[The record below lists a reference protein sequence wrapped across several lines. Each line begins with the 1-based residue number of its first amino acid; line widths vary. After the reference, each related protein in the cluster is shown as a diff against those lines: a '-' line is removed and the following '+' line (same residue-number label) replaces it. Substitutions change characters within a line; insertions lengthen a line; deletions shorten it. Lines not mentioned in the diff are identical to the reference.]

1 MAYIGTSPA
10 NGVRRKHT
18 YTATAGQTSFSGAD
32 DNNVTLTYV
41 DTEYLDVYQNGVK
54 LVAVSDYASTTGTS
68 VVLVQG
74 ASVDDTVEII
84 VFDVFSVADTVS
96 AGSGGSF
103 GGNIGIGGTLAVTGT
118 STLTGVLTA
127 NGGSVFNEGSADV
140 DFRVESDNLTHALFV
155 QGSDGNVGIGTSSPS
170 TFGKLSLTVDGA
182 TTPTTADNVK
192 NSSVNLFALTNG
204 DTVNNTVGIFGWQ
217 SNAPGIGSG
226 IGFSRENASNWGSQ
240 IRFYTH
246 PTTTSN
252 ISDITERMRIDSSG
266 NLYLGTTSASG
277 GNDRFYIYDFEAYF
291 GRDTGTVVN
300 MNRGDTGVILDFR
313 RANSSVGTIS
323 TNANSLP
330 SDRNFKK
337 DITDLTLGLDFVN
350 DLKPSKYKYKADL
363 DDSPLMYGLIAQD
376 LESSLEK
383 AGVEKNS
390 AWVLQH
396 NPKEDEKESDYSLD
410 YLKLTPILIK
420 AIQELKAENTAL
432 ANRIT
437 ALENGE

>member
-1 MAYIGTSPA
+1 MKMASSETIMNYDEVDLDFRVASNNNSNMLFVDGGNDIVAIGKSGSHTVGGFKNTLQIDGTGATTSSISVVRNTNDSNPA
-10 NGVRRKHT
+10 YMQFGKSR
-18 YTATAGQTSFSGAD
+18 
-32 DNNVTLTYV
+32 
-41 DTEYLDVYQNGVK
+41 
-54 LVAVSDYASTTGTS
+54 GTS
-68 VVLVQG
+68 VGSNTIVQDG
-74 ASVDDTVEII
+74 DEIAQITFNAADGTNRDTPAASIRC
-84 VFDVFSVADTVS
+84 A
-96 AGSGGSF
+96 
-103 GGNIGIGGTLAVTGT
+103 
-118 STLTGVLTA
+118 
-127 NGGSVFNEGSADV
+127 
-140 DFRVESDNLTHALFV
+140 
-155 QGSDGNVGIGTSSPS
+155 
-170 TFGKLSLTVDGA
+170 VDG
-182 TTPTTADNVK
+182 TPGENDMPGRLTFHTTADGA
-192 NSSVNLFALTNG
+192 SS
-204 DTVNNTVGIFGWQ
+204 
-217 SNAPGIGSG
+217 S
-226 IGFSRENASNWGSQ
+226 
-240 IRFYTH
+240 
-246 PTTTSN
+246 
-252 ISDITERMRIDSSG
+252 TERMRIDSSG
-266 NLYLGTTSASG
+266 NLYLGVTSASG
-277 GNDRFYIYDFEAYF
+277 GNDRFYVHDFEAYF

-437 ALENGE
+437 ALESA